1 MNVWWLFL
9 PLVPYLGW
17 LVWAALRHPIPLS
30 YNWRSLWQR
39 KVSTLSTAGAIAVV
53 VAIFV
58 VVLSLSQGISRAFV
72 SSGRGDQ
79 VVVLRPS
86 ARVELNSSVERDRSR
101 ILKTYPLLARDAE
114 GPLVSSE
121 CMVVKLLELADGSGS
136 TNVAFRG
143 LEAAG
148 IRMRPQVHLTEG
160 RWFKAG
166 LPELV
171 VPRKMVGRF
180 AKMGLGEAIYFSGQP
195 WTIVGVFD
203 GSGSAFDSEVWTDVE
218 TLMQAHRRTS
228 YSSLLVRLQTPE
240 QVPGFIQFIDSD
252 KRLKL
257 EGKPEAEYYAQQTEA
272 GKPIQILGNLI
283 TVILTVGAIF
293 AAMNTMFAAVAS
305 RTAEIG
311 TLRALGYRR
320 VEILASFQWEALML
334 CALGGLLGAGIAL
347 GFNGIQTG
355 TTNFETF
362 SDVSFAFAV
371 TPNLMGQ
378 GVAFSVLMGVL
389 GGFFPAWRASRIPV
403 TEAMRGG

>member
-1 MNVWWLFL
+1 
-9 PLVPYLGW
+9 
-17 LVWAALRHPIPLS
+17 
-30 YNWRSLWQR
+30 
-39 KVSTLSTAGAIAVV
+39 
-53 VAIFV
+53 
-58 VVLSLSQGISRAFV
+58 
-72 SSGRGDQ
+72 
-79 VVVLRPS
+79 
-86 ARVELNSSVERDRSR
+86 
-101 ILKTYPLLARDAE
+101 
-114 GPLVSSE
+114 
-121 CMVVKLLELADGSGS
+121 
-136 TNVAFRG
+136 
-143 LEAAG
+143 
-148 IRMRPQVHLTEG
+148 
-160 RWFKAG
+160 
-166 LPELV
+166 
-171 VPRKMVGRF
+171 
-180 AKMGLGEAIYFSGQP
+180 
-195 WTIVGVFD
+195 
-203 GSGSAFDSEVWTDVE
+203 
-218 TLMQAHRRTS
+218 MQAHRRTS

-240 QVPGFIQFIDSD
+240 QVPGFIQFVDND

-334 CALGGLLGAGIAL
+334 CALGGILGAGIAL

>member
-1 MNVWWLFL
+1 MVWIIFL
-9 PLVPYLGW
+9 PLLPYLAW

-39 KVSTLSTAGAIAVV
+39 KVGTLSTAGAIGVV

-58 VVLSLSQGISRAFV
+58 VVLSLSQGISKAFV
-72 SSGRGDQ
+72 SSGRADQ
-79 VVVLRPS
+79 VVVLRPN
-86 ARVELNSSVERDRSR
+86 ARVELNSTVERDRAR
-101 ILKTYPLLARDAE
+101 ILKTYPLLARE
-114 GPLVSSE
+114 GDEPLASCE

-143 LEAAG
+143 LEPVG
-148 IRMRPQVHLTEG
+148 VRMRSQVRLVEG
-160 RWFKAG
+160 RWFTPG

-180 AKMGLGEAIYFSGQP
+180 ANLGVGKSIVFSGQP

-203 GSGSAFDSEVWTDVE
+203 GGGSAFDSEVWTDVE
-218 TLMQAHRRTS
+218 MLMQAHRRTS
-228 YSSLLVRLQTPE
+228 FSSVLVRLQSPE
-240 QVPGFIQFIDSD
+240 RVRGFVKFIDED

-283 TVILTVGAIF
+283 TVVLTVGAIF

-334 CALGGLLGAGIAL
+334 CTLGGVLGAAAAL
-347 GFNGIQTG
+347 SFNGIQTG

-362 SDVSFAFAV
+362 SDVSFAFTI
-371 TPNLMGQ
+371 TPNLMAQ

-389 GGFFPAWRASRIPV
+389 GGFFPAYRASRIPV
-403 TEAMRGG
+403 TEAMKGG

>member
-1 MNVWWLFL
+1 MVWFLFL
-9 PLVPYLGW
+9 PLLPYLAW

-58 VVLSLSQGISRAFV
+58 VVLSLSQGISKAFV
-72 SSGRGDQ
+72 SSGRPDQ
-79 VVVLRPS
+79 VVILRPN
-86 ARVELNSSVERDRSR
+86 ARVELNSTLERDRSR
-101 ILKTYPLLARDAE
+101 ILKTNPFLAQDAQ
-114 GPLVSSE
+114 GPLASSE
-121 CMVVKLLELADGSGS
+121 CVVVKLLELADGSGS

-143 LEAAG
+143 LEPEG
-148 IRMRPQVHLTEG
+148 IRMRTQVRLVQG

-171 VPRKMVGRF
+171 IPRKMVGRF
-180 AKMGLGEAIYFSGQP
+180 ANLGVGKSVHFSGQP
-195 WTIVGVFD
+195 WAIVGVFD

-218 TLMQAHRRTS
+218 MLMQAHRRSS
-228 YSSLLVRLQTPE
+228 YSAMLVRLSSPE
-240 QVPGFIQFIDSD
+240 KIPAFIKFLDED

-320 VEILASFQWEALML
+320 LEILASFQWEALML
-334 CALGGLLGAGIAL
+334 CTLGGILGAGMAL
-347 GFNGIQTG
+347 WFNGIQTG

-362 SDVSFAFAV
+362 SDVSFAFTI

-403 TEAMRGG
+403 TEAMKGG

>member
-1 MNVWWLFL
+1 
-9 PLVPYLGW
+9 
-17 LVWAALRHPIPLS
+17 
-30 YNWRSLWQR
+30 
-39 KVSTLSTAGAIAVV
+39 
-53 VAIFV
+53 
-58 VVLSLSQGISRAFV
+58 
-72 SSGRGDQ
+72 
-79 VVVLRPS
+79 
-86 ARVELNSSVERDRSR
+86 VERDRAR
-101 ILKTYPLLARDAE
+101 ILKTYPLLARE
-114 GPLVSSE
+114 GDEPLASCE

-143 LEAAG
+143 LEPVG
-148 IRMRPQVHLTEG
+148 VRMRSQVRLVEG
-160 RWFKAG
+160 RWFTPG

-180 AKMGLGEAIYFSGQP
+180 ANLGVGKSIVFSGQP

-203 GSGSAFDSEVWTDVE
+203 GGGSAFDSEVWTDVE
-218 TLMQAHRRTS
+218 MLMQAHRRTS
-228 YSSLLVRLQTPE
+228 FSSVLVRLQSPE
-240 QVPGFIQFIDSD
+240 RVRGFVKFIDED

-283 TVILTVGAIF
+283 TVVLTVGAIF

-334 CALGGLLGAGIAL
+334 CTLGGVLGAAAAL
-347 GFNGIQTG
+347 SFNGIQTG

-362 SDVSFAFAV
+362 SDVSFAFTI
-371 TPNLMGQ
+371 TPNLMAQ

-389 GGFFPAWRASRIPV
+389 GGFFPAYRASRIPV
-403 TEAMRGG
+403 TEAMKGG

>member
-1 MNVWWLFL
+1 MVWLAFL
-9 PLVPYLGW
+9 PLLPYLAW

-72 SSGRGDQ
+72 SSGRADQ
-79 VVVLRPS
+79 VVVLRPN
-86 ARVELNSSVERDRSR
+86 ARVELNSSVERGQAR
-101 ILKTYPLLARDAE
+101 ILKTNPFLVQDAD
-114 GPLVSSE
+114 GPLASCE

-143 LEAAG
+143 LEPAG
-148 IRMRPQVHLTEG
+148 VRMRSQVRLVTG
-160 RWFKAG
+160 RWFRPG

-171 VPRKMVGRF
+171 VPQKMVGRF
-180 AKMGLGEAIYFSGQP
+180 ANLGMGKSLFFSGQS
-195 WTIVGVFD
+195 WNIVGVFE
-203 GSGSAFDSEVWTDVE
+203 GGGSAFDSEVWTDVE
-218 TLMQAHRRTS
+218 MLMQAHRRTTF
-228 YSSLLVRLQTPE
+228 SSMLVRLHSAE
-240 QVPGFIQFIDSD
+240 KVPGFVKFLDDD

-257 EGKPEAEYYAQQTEA
+257 EGKPETEYYAQQTEA
-272 GKPIQILGNLI
+272 GKPIQVLGNLI

-334 CALGGLLGAGIAL
+334 CTLGGLLGAGMAL

-362 SDVSFAFAV
+362 SDISFAFTI

-378 GVAFSVLMGVL
+378 GVAFSLLMGVL

-403 TEAMRGG
+403 TEAMKGG

>member
-1 MNVWWLFL
+1 MVWLLFL
-9 PLVPYLGW
+9 PLLPYLGW
-17 LVWAALRHPIPLS
+17 LIWAALRHPIPLS

-58 VVLSLSQGISRAFV
+58 VVLSLSQGISKAFV
-72 SSGRGDQ
+72 SSGRSDQ
-79 VVVLRPS
+79 VIILRPN
-86 ARVELNSSVERDRSR
+86 ARVELNSTLERDRAR
-101 ILKTYPLLARDAE
+101 ILKTNPFLAWDGD
-114 GPLVSSE
+114 GPLASCE

-143 LEAAG
+143 LEPAG
-148 IRMRPQVHLTEG
+148 VRMRPQVRLIQG

-180 AKMGLGEAIYFSGQP
+180 ANLGLGKSIFFSGQP
-195 WTIVGVFD
+195 WTIVGVFE
-203 GSGSAFDSEVWTDVE
+203 GGGSAFDSEVWTDVE
-218 TLMQAHRRTS
+218 VLMQAHRRTS
-228 YSSLLVRLQTPE
+228 FSSMLARLAAPE
-240 QVPGFIQFIDSD
+240 KIPGFVKQIDED

-257 EGKPEAEYYAQQTEA
+257 EGRREVDYYAQQTEA

-283 TVILTVGAIF
+283 TIILTVGAIF

-311 TLRALGYRR
+311 TLRALGYRQ

-334 CALGGLLGAGIAL
+334 CALGGILGAGMAL

-362 SDVSFAFAV
+362 SDVSFAFTV
-371 TPNLMGQ
+371 TPNLMAQ
-378 GVAFSVLMGVL
+378 GVAFSILMGVL

-403 TEAMRGG
+403 TEAMKGG

>member
-1 MNVWWLFL
+1 MVWFLFL
-9 PLVPYLGW
+9 PLLPYLAW

-58 VVLSLSQGISRAFV
+58 VVLSLSQGISKAFV
-72 SSGRGDQ
+72 SSGRPDQ
-79 VVVLRPS
+79 IVVLRPN
-86 ARVELNSSVERDRSR
+86 ARVELNSSLERDRAR
-101 ILKTYPLLARDAE
+101 ILKTNPFLARDAE
-114 GPLVSSE
+114 GPLASGE
-121 CMVVKLLELADGSGS
+121 CVVVKMLELADGTGS

-143 LEAAG
+143 LEPAG
-148 IRMRPQVHLTEG
+148 VRMRTQVQLIQG

-180 AKMGLGEAIYFSGQP
+180 ANLGVGKSIFFSGQP
-195 WTIVGVFD
+195 WAIVGVFD
-203 GSGSAFDSEVWTDVE
+203 GGGSAFDSEVWTDVE
-218 TLMQAHRRTS
+218 MLMQAHRRTS
-228 YSSLLVRLQTPE
+228 YSSMLVRLSSAGKIPSFVKYLDE
-240 QVPGFIQFIDSD
+240 D

-283 TVILTVGAIF
+283 TIILTVGAIF

-334 CALGGLLGAGIAL
+334 CALGGLLGAGMAL
-347 GFNGIQTG
+347 WFNGIQTG

-362 SDVSFAFAV
+362 SDVSFAFTI

-403 TEAMRGG
+403 TEAMKGG